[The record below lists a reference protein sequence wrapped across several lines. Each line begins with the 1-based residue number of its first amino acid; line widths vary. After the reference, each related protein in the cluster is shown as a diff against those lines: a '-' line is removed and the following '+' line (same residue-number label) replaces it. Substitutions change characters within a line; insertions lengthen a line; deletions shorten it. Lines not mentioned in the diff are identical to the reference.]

1 MEEIKR
7 DNVNADNFNN
17 ASQAQQGLTFKD
29 ILFIIR
35 KHWIAIVIF
44 IIAGIAGG
52 AVWAGVES
60 RVFPAYKSTGTI
72 MVYYK
77 GSENTAV
84 TTEYSFSNSI
94 TNTVV
99 GFIKTNTVLD
109 QVAEEVNIPRRT
121 ISSNLTVTNSTGN
134 LLITVSYT
142 SSDAEEAKKVTNAI
156 MEIAIREGN
165 LKNAESEAVY
175 PMLDGNLSIIDHAEK
190 GSKVSHT
197 VRNLAIGLGAGV
209 VLAFGYVVIR
219 ELSDNTFKSAE
230 EIERTLNIPVLAG
243 IPDYHFDDE
252 KKGGK

>member
-1 MEEIKR
+1 MDEEKQVVVEESR
-7 DNVNADNFNN
+7 
-17 ASQAQQGLTFKD
+17 GLTFKD

-35 KHWIAIVIF
+35 KHWIAIVAF
-44 IIAGIAGG
+44 ILAGIAGG

-60 RVFPAYKSTGTI
+60 QVFPTYKSTGTI

-77 GSENTAV
+77 GSENTQV

-99 GFIKTNTVLD
+99 GFVKTNTVLD
-109 QVAEEVNIPRRT
+109 QVAEDMNMKRSE

-142 SSDAEEAKKVTNAI
+142 SRDAKQAMDVTNAI
-156 MEIAIREGN
+156 METAIKEGN
-165 LKNAESEAVY
+165 LKDAEAKAVY
-175 PMLDGNLSIIDHAEK
+175 PMLDGNLSIIDHAEE

-197 VRNLAIGLGAGV
+197 LRDLAIGLGAGV
-209 VLAFGYVVIR
+209 VLAFAFVVIW

-230 EIERTLNIPVLAG
+230 EIERALNIPVLAG